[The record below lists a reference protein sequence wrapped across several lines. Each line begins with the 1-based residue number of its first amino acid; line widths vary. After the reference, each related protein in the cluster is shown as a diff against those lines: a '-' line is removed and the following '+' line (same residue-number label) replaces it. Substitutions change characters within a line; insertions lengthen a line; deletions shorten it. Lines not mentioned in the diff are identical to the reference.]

1 MCLFKFIEMF
11 KFLTDVI
18 LHSRFKKKI
27 NSQKHQSKEDIK
39 TFKSMVVIISQESV
53 VDEKVFL
60 ILSEMFNISIKKITI
75 IVFSNNQILK
85 INSKFK
91 NRILCSRKDLGI
103 SGIFPQDI
111 KIIFEKK
118 FDLLVNYFDEK
129 DIFPELI
136 SLSLK
141 SKLRI
146 GFFKANHN
154 INDIILDISPDQTD
168 LFLNESK
175 NYLNAFLK

>member
-1 MCLFKFIEMF
+1 ML
-11 KFLTDVI
+11 KFLIDVI
-18 LHSRFKKKI
+18 LHFKFKKKF
-27 NSQKHQSKEDIK
+27 NSQKHQSKENIK
-39 TFKSMVVIISQESV
+39 TFKSMAVIIPQESI

-75 IVFSNNQILK
+75 IVFSNNEILK

-91 NRILCSRKDLGI
+91 NRILCSRKHLGI
-103 SGIFPQDI
+103 LGIFPEDI
-111 KIIFEKK
+111 KTIFEKK
-118 FDLLVNYFDEK
+118 FDLLVNYFDQK